1 VCVAPTLRWRSP
13 NMGITMEKRLLDLVL
28 LLHSLLRTA
37 CSAVLLASSSLVC
50 LSKVFFYNSLF
61 EQSFFF
67 TTVCLSKVEYHKR
80 NAGKLA
86 LGLGGWPSRPTTSTC
101 IARFGL
107 PATAPCFMMDHAT
120 TAREFFVA
128 RAGGDYCCSY
138 LLKASRQRRP
148 PPPPPSVHRSLCRA
162 CPAFTEQWGRRRG
175 GK

>member
-1 VCVAPTLRWRSP
+1 
-13 NMGITMEKRLLDLVL
+13 MGITMEKRLLDLVL

-86 LGLGGWPSRPTTSTC
+86 LSLGGWPSRPTTSTSFWSAC
-101 IARFGL
+101 HGSLLYDGPRYHRARVFRCTGRWRL
-107 PATAPCFMMDHAT
+107 LLLVFIEGQSAAAAT
-120 TAREFFVA
+120 TTV
-128 RAGGDYCCSY
+128 
-138 LLKASRQRRP
+138 RP
-148 PPPPPSVHRSLCRA
+148 PL
-162 CPAFTEQWGRRRG
+162 
-175 GK
+175 